1 MKINELPVCQNTTE
15 EPEFNQETWVCK
27 ESGQEMNF
35 DGQEWV
41 CEKCSKGNTKAGKQ
55 REVHKPR
62 PPTESE
68 IAAGKKKAR
77 EEFEKQKREKEAD
90 KVDQEKRERQNYQR
104 PRGG

>member
-15 EPEFNQETWVCK
+15 EPEFKQEKWLCK

-41 CEKCSKGNTKAGKQ
+41 CDKCSKSTTRAGKQ
-55 REVHKPR
+55 REVHKPQ

-68 IAAGKKKAR
+68 IAAGIQKAI
-77 EEFEKQKREKEAD
+77 EEFEKQSREKEAEAE
-90 KVDQEKRERQNYQR
+90 QQKRERQNYPH
-104 PRGG
+104 PRGS